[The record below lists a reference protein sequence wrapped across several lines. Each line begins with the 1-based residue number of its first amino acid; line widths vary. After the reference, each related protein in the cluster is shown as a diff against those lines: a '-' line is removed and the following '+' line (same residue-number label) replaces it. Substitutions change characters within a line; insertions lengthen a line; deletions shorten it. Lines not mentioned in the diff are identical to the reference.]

1 MTCIPN
7 EMITLHPLAPEGSP
21 VPVVRVRK
29 DQIASVATQ
38 YNHLHGQYIPVTVV
52 QLAASDWT
60 SRFEVSEPEEEIIR
74 KLGWT
79 EAKDPKVTNN
89 NTYWR

>member
-1 MTCIPN
+1 MTYIPN
-7 EMITLHPLAPEGSP
+7 EMITLHPLALEGSP
-21 VPVVRVRK
+21 VPVVRIRM

-38 YNHLHGQYIPVTVV
+38 YNRLHGQYVPVTVV
-52 QLAASDWT
+52 QLTSSDWT

-79 EAKDPKVTNN
+79 EVKDPGVVTNK
-89 NTYWR
+89 TYRR